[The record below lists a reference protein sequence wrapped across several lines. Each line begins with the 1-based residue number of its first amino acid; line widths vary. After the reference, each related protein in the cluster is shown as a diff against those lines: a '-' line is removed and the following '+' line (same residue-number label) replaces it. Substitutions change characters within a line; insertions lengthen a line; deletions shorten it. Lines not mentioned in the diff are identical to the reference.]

1 MKAPTRRGRPLSG
14 STRTVLVVVFVLAVA
29 AGIGLTLRS
38 QVTDAVDLLAR
49 PRSLP
54 FLLAALAANG
64 VGVLL
69 GTASWQT
76 LLADLGP
83 GVGRATGARIYFTSF
98 LSKFVPGRVWGLMTH
113 IQMGRAAGVAG
124 PVMVTVFLLNLVV
137 SVLTGLALGM
147 IAAPAVLGGRAWWL
161 IAPALVLGGWV
172 ARPGML
178 GRLAVTAARLTRRK
192 PPAAFATDR
201 GMRRAIGLAA
211 ASWLVSGLHLWA
223 IAVLLGADPWAA
235 LLLCVGGFAL
245 ATSVSSLALF
255 LPDGWGAREA
265 LLTAGLSTV
274 LPWQAAA
281 AAAIASRL
289 VCTVS
294 EVLVAGTVLLH
305 TRRTGRPALPTTS
318 PTPEPT
324 LNRVES

>member
-1 MKAPTRRGRPLSG
+1 MA
-14 STRTVLVVVFVLAVA
+14 VFVIAVG
-29 AGIGLTLRS
+29 AGIALTLRG

-54 FLLAALAANG
+54 FLLTALAANG
-64 VGVLL
+64 AGVLL
-69 GTASWQT
+69 GTASWQA

-113 IQMGRAAGVAG
+113 IQMGRDAGVTG

-147 IAAPAVLGGRAWWL
+147 IAAPAVLGGQAWWL
-161 IAPALVLGGWV
+161 IAPALVLGSWV
-172 ARPGML
+172 ARPGIL
-178 GRLAVTAARLTRRK
+178 GRMAVTAARLTRRK
-192 PPAAFATDR
+192 PPAAFATDP
-201 GMRRAIGLAA
+201 GMRRAMGLAA

-223 IAVLLGADPWAA
+223 IAVLLGANPWAA
-235 LLLCVGGFAL
+235 LPLCVGGFAL
-245 ATSVSSLALF
+245 ATSLSSLALF

-289 VCTVS
+289 VCTTS
-294 EVLVAGTVLLH
+294 EVLVAGTVLVR
-305 TRRTGRPALPTTS
+305 TRRAGKPLPSAALTE
-318 PTPEPT
+318 PET
-324 LNRVES
+324 ILNRVES